1 MISLKNKIRT
11 GYISASIGLGVVF
24 SSMMIDIP
32 ELPAEVR
39 RVKEI
44 NIELQS
50 KHLKNIS
57 LNNLDDLVLSEPNKE
72 IKEKKVRLMNE
83 RQYLMDN
90 ENYINVENTYLSALK
105 DYNDK
110 ALGLLLSGSIIFG
123 SCFVYA
129 ERKKKFNKQ

>member
-32 ELPAEVR
+32 DLPAEVR

-50 KHLKNIS
+50 KHLKNIE
-57 LNNLDDLVLSEPNKE
+57 LQ
-72 IKEKKVRLMNE
+72 I
-83 RQYLMDN
+83 
-90 ENYINVENTYLSALK
+90 
-105 DYNDK
+105 
-110 ALGLLLSGSIIFG
+110 
-123 SCFVYA
+123 
-129 ERKKKFNKQ
+129 